1 MFNFENIFA
10 NVSYTRQLDAIKN
23 RALLFSVNQISSTEN
38 MNSNFPD
45 ETFSAL
51 GGYGRSFAKYYK
63 ANFRAAVNWQKS
75 NNIRVYPDGDPDPNN
90 NPTELQTIESYSQ
103 SYNLSFSTN
112 YKTLPNL
119 TVGYNFSINDNFSD
133 VIYIDSPTV
142 TLEYFF
148 LDAFSFVS
156 EYSYFHN
163 RNKAKTI
170 DSEYDFL
177 TASLLYQKKGGKWEW
192 KLSGTNLLDTKS
204 LDTNSFIQLGGTSS
218 FSSYRVQPR
227 FVILS
232 LKYTL

>member
-1 MFNFENIFA
+1 MRNHRLVQNVIDKMLEYNHQYYIDDIHELSSSRQFN
-10 NVSYTRQLDAIKN
+10 
-23 RALLFSVNQISSTEN
+23 
-38 MNSNFPD
+38 
-45 ETFSAL
+45 
-51 GGYGRSFAKYYK
+51 
-63 ANFRAAVNWQKS
+63 
-75 NNIRVYPDGDPDPNN
+75 NNINNYLVQIANILSTHLNN
-90 NPTELQTIESYSQ
+90 NQSNTNQVNNNNQNSQ
-103 SYNLSFSTN
+103 NYNLSFSTN

-119 TVGYNFSINDNFSD
+119 TLGYNFSINDNFSD

-142 TLEYFF
+142 TLEYYF

-177 TASLLYQKKGGKWEW
+177 TASLMYQKKGSKWEW

-204 LDTNSFIQLGGTSS
+204 LDTNSFSQLGGTSS

>member
-1 MFNFENIFA
+1 
-10 NVSYTRQLDAIKN
+10 
-23 RALLFSVNQISSTEN
+23 

-45 ETFSAL
+45 ETFSAS
-51 GGYGRSFAKYYK
+51 GNYGRSFARYYK
-63 ANFRAAVNWQKS
+63 ANFRAGFNWSKS
-75 NNIRVYPDGDPDPNN
+75 NNIRVYQDGDANPNN

-177 TASLLYQKKGGKWEW
+177 TASLLYQKKGSKWEW

-204 LDTNSFIQLGGTSS
+204 LDTNSVIQLGGTSS